1 MPLTVVKGHSPL
13 AGDRWLGR
21 DSNDRRGDADDRA
34 PPGIG
39 SDAIRQRH
47 DGPVMPIGQ
56 LIAFAVWL
64 ALAMAGGALIVF
76 VWERLRA
83 RYCGDRA
90 GTPSHSESASR
101 KDA

>member
-1 MPLTVVKGHSPL
+1 
-13 AGDRWLGR
+13 
-21 DSNDRRGDADDRA
+21 
-34 PPGIG
+34 
-39 SDAIRQRH
+39 
-47 DGPVMPIGQ
+47 MPIGQ